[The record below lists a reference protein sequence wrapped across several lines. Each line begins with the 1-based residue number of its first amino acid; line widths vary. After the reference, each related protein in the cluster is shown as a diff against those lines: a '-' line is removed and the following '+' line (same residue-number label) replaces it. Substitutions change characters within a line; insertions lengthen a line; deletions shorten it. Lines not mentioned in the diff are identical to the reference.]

1 MYIVVYLFYSLTLK
15 VIPNSKT
22 FSLKIPFFIDLIA
35 KYNRVKKN
43 NYKII
48 IIIIIFNAY
57 PSILLH

>member
-22 FSLKIPFFIDLIA
+22 FSLKIPFLIDLIA
-35 KYNRVKKN
+35 KYNSIKKK
-43 NYKII
+43 NYKIKMI
-48 IIIIIFNAY
+48 INIFNAY